1 MSYEKDDEKMSELLQ
16 KYGDVQQKHIQMGGY
31 DIQEKFNKICSGL
44 QINEKMLNQNYNDL
58 SGGEKTIV
66 NLGALLLKEPSIL
79 LLDEPTNHLDME
91 KLEWLENF
99 LKEYKGTILMVSHDR
114 YFINNLAERIV
125 EVKEKRFFSYV
136 GNYDEYLR
144 KIE

>member
-1 MSYEKDDEKMSELLQ
+1 MIAIIVGTILISFFMWLQ
-16 KYGDVQQKHIQMGGY
+16 YSKLKCTKKINATYL
-31 DIQEKFNKICSGL
+31 KFNKICSGL

-91 KLEWLENF
+91 
-99 LKEYKGTILMVSHDR
+99 TIA
-114 YFINNLAERIV
+114 NA
-125 EVKEKRFFSYV
+125 
-136 GNYDEYLR
+136 
-144 KIE
+144 